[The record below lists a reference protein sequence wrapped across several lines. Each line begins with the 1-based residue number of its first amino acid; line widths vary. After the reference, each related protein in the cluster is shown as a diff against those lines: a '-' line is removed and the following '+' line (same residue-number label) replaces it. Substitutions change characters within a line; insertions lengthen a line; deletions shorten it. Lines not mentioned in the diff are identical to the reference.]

1 MGVGEATQSALKDT
15 RVFASRPW
23 HMYLKARGR
32 KDRSMMNN
40 VMKRTY
46 VNMFSRVEGSQ
57 LIQVLLAFPPIFY
70 PVNKWDGNVEDP
82 AAEKRVLLEFPA
94 VPETCC
100 DCMLELH
107 VGASRWAQIGLKSAS
122 PVFVTC

>member
-1 MGVGEATQSALKDT
+1 MGVGEATQSAVKDT

-46 VNMFSRVEGSQ
+46 VNYV
-57 LIQVLLAFPPIFY
+57 
-70 PVNKWDGNVEDP
+70 
-82 AAEKRVLLEFPA
+82 
-94 VPETCC
+94 
-100 DCMLELH
+100 
-107 VGASRWAQIGLKSAS
+107 LKSS
-122 PVFVTC
+122 KVRS

>member
-32 KDRSMMNN
+32 TDRSMMNN

-46 VNMFSRVEGSQ
+46 VDMFSKVPRFAVGPSC
-57 LIQVLLAFPPIFY
+57 AGFPTDLYPI
-70 PVNKWDGNVEDP
+70 NKLNGNVEDP

>member
-40 VMKRTY
+40 VMKRTHVNY
-46 VNMFSRVEGSQ
+46 VLKRVPRFAVDPSCAGFPAD
-57 LIQVLLAFPPIFY
+57 LLAR
-70 PVNKWDGNVEDP
+70 K
-82 AAEKRVLLEFPA
+82 
-94 VPETCC
+94 
-100 DCMLELH
+100 
-107 VGASRWAQIGLKSAS
+107 QIGWQCRRSSSREENNHLSFQRSLRRVAIACWSCTLEQADGPKS
-122 PVFVTC
+122 V